1 MTKKKGQGIRMHS
14 THEKHP
20 LDGTPFPHSAGAFS
34 RMVRAHFGLHKLP
47 EYSEGKLSKLVSS
60 PKALQQQQ
68 QEALATSSRF
78 PSAHQCTTRCQF
90 CETPK

>member
-1 MTKKKGQGIRMHS
+1 MHS
-14 THEKHP
+14 THP
-20 LDGTPFPHSAGAFS
+20 LDATPFSHSAAAFS
-34 RMVRAHFGLHKLP
+34 RMVRAHFRLQRLP

-60 PKALQQQQ
+60 PKALQQH